1 MTRILVGTHD
11 FRRGLK
17 SVLPHTSTDEDL
29 PALCRVRLDV
39 GPENVTITATD
50 RFTAALTIVSVHAH
64 LDSDGEE
71 TELSWI
77 GTIDLVPAD
86 AKSILSI
93 FTAPKDKGDEPQYI
107 LRIEADENHVTVID
121 SSGLIDGHSLKVP
134 RLGADEAFPRLE
146 KLFAQYHYASAA
158 LVEDIAVNGKFQSRF
173 AIAATSYDQ
182 PLIIQT
188 TTAGRA
194 QFIRCGESFLG
205 LLTPVYVTEDA
216 SAEHQNWRKA
226 WDRRLPRPSD
236 FDLRTA
242 TGIHTVSDLEPEKD
256 PEQ

>member
-17 SVLPHTSTDEDL
+17 SVLPHTSTDETL
-29 PALCRVRLDV
+29 PAICRIRLDV
-39 GPENVTITATD
+39 GPQNVTITATD
-50 RFTAALTIVSVHAH
+50 RFTAALAIVSVHAH
-64 LDSDGEE
+64 LDTDNAE

-86 AKSILSI
+86 AKSILGI
-93 FTAPKDKGDEPQYI
+93 FHAPKDKGDEPQYI

-134 RLGADEAFPRLE
+134 RLGADDAFPKLE
-146 KLFAQYHYASAA
+146 KLFAQYHHASAA

-205 LLTPVYVTEDA
+205 LLTPVHVAEEDTARHTE
-216 SAEHQNWRKA
+216 WRKA
-226 WDRRLPRPSD
+226 WDQRLPRPTGL
-236 FDLRTA
+236 DLKTA
-242 TGIHTVSDLEPEKD
+242 TGIFSVSDLEDKD
-256 PEQ
+256 KP

>member
-29 PALCRVRLDV
+29 PALCRIRLDV
-39 GPENVTITATD
+39 GPQNVTITATD
-50 RFTAALTIVSVHAH
+50 RFTAALAIVSVHAH
-64 LDSDGEE
+64 LDTDGEE

-86 AKSILSI
+86 AKSILGI
-93 FTAPKDKGDEPQYI
+93 FNAPKDKGDEPQYI

-134 RLGADEAFPRLE
+134 RITDDAFPRLE
-146 KLFAQYHYASAA
+146 KLFGQYHYAKAT

-173 AIAATSYDQ
+173 AIASSCYDE

-205 LLTPVYVTEDA
+205 LLIPVHVSEDDTARHTE
-216 SAEHQNWRKA
+216 WRKA
-226 WDRRLPRPSD
+226 WDQRLPRPSGI
-236 FDLRTA
+236 DLKTA
-242 TGIHTVSDLEPEKD
+242 TGVFSVSDLEDKEK
-256 PEQ
+256 P

>member
-17 SVLPHTSTDEDL
+17 SVLPHTSTDEEI
-29 PALCRVRLDV
+29 PAICRIRLDV

-50 RFTAALTIVSVHAH
+50 RFTAALAIVSVHAH
-64 LDSDGEE
+64 LDTDGEE

-77 GTIDLVPAD
+77 GTIDLVPTD
-86 AKSILSI
+86 AKSILGI

-107 LRIEADENHVTVID
+107 LRIEADENHVTIID

-134 RLGADEAFPRLE
+134 RLGDDEAFPSIE
-146 KLFAQYHYASAA
+146 KLFARHHYAKPA
-158 LVEDIAVNGKFQSRF
+158 LVEDIAVSGKLQSRF
-173 AIAATSYDQ
+173 AVASSCYGE

-188 TTAGRA
+188 TTAGRS

-205 LLTPVYVTEDA
+205 LLMPIHM
-216 SAEHQNWRKA
+216 AEEGEARNKQWREA
-226 WDRRLPRPSD
+226 WDRRLPRPSGI
-236 FDLRTA
+236 DLKTA
-242 TGIHTVSDLEPEKD
+242 TGIYSISDLEDKEKR
-256 PEQ
+256 